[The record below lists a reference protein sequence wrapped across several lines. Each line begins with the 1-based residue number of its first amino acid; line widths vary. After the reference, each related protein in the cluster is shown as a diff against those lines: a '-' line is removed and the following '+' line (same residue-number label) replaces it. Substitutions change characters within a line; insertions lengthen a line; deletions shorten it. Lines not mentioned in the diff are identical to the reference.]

1 MEEKPPEGP
10 GAGSTP
16 PPPSS
21 APPPPGTGAPPP
33 PAGGS
38 GGNDLIPP
46 PAEPKDPVLILVLNL
61 ILLCVGYFIYGQ
73 WQKGLAA
80 IAIALVLTVGT
91 CFMGTPAL
99 PLLAILT
106 AIDGYM
112 QADQLKNGFSLKQW
126 TFFQNHV

>member
-21 APPPPGTGAPPP
+21 APPPPGAGAPPP
-33 PAGGS
+33 PTGGT